1 MAEVAIIVPVLGRP
15 EHAATFMESL
25 RANTPKTKYNVYPV
39 NEWNDQETAEAW
51 RAEGRLSPKRVHLC
65 SRNDAHTFAEKVTAA
80 YSWETGEPY
89 VLLVG
94 SDVVFKPHWFESAIK
109 VADKTGA
116 GLIATN
122 DLGNPRVMAGRH
134 ATHPLISRRYI
145 EEKGASWDGPGT
157 IVHTGYR
164 HNAVDDEWS
173 TKALLDGE
181 FAFARRSVIEHRH
194 PIWGK
199 GDMDWVYAKGQES
212 FNEDVALFQR
222 RVRQFTSLLDGIDA

>member
-15 EHAATFMESL
+15 EHAATFVESL
-25 RANTPKTKYNVYPV
+25 RANTPRDTYRVVVVCSQRSDAQVWSEYGLYVPL
-39 NEWNDQETAEAW
+39 NEEII
-51 RAEGRLSPKRVHLC
+51 
-65 SRNDAHTFAEKVTAA
+65 TFAEKVAWA
-80 YSWETGEPY
+80 YPRTEEPY

-94 SDVVFKPHWFESAIK
+94 SDVQFKAHWLESAMK
-109 VADKTGA
+109 VADKTGK

-164 HNAVDDEWS
+164 HCFVDDEWS
-173 TKALLDGE
+173 VKAQTDGE
-181 FAFARRSVIEHRH
+181 FAFARRSEIEHNH

-199 GDMDWVYAKGQES
+199 AESDWVYQKGQES
-212 FNEDVALFQR
+212 FEHDKDLFIS
-222 RVRQFTSLLDGIDA
+222 RVRKYTDLLQEERQ

>member
-15 EHAATFMESL
+15 EHAETLTESL
-25 RANTPKTKYNVYPV
+25 RVNTPKGTCKVIAICENA
-39 NEWNDQETAEAW
+39 EDTAAW
-51 RAEGRLSPKRVHLC
+51 IPYANLTALEESV
-65 SRNDAHTFAEKVTAA
+65 HTFAEKVAWA
-80 YSWETGEPY
+80 YPRLVSEPY

-94 SDVVFKPHWFESAIK
+94 SDVAFKPHWLESAMK
-109 VADKTGA
+109 VANKTGA

-212 FNEDVALFQR
+212 FNEDVALFLSR
-222 RVRQFTSLLDGIDA
+222 LRKYTDLLVNADA